1 MILFRAADCPVQT
14 WRNGGGE
21 TREITIEPVG
31 AGMDECLWRIS
42 LATIAAS
49 GPFSR
54 FAGMDRTLV
63 ALGGG
68 PLTLRVGQVPVAP
81 MPHVPIRFAGET
93 AVEAAILGSP
103 TIVLN
108 IMARR
113 GAATASMHAF
123 DGHRH
128 EGRAGRHYLVAIGSC
143 TIAGMAMACGDLL
156 YWPGSVAQMSCGG
169 APPLLLCLD
178 GPAA

>member
-1 MILFRAADCPVQT
+1 MIHVRAADCPVQL

-21 TREITIEPVG
+21 TREMAIEPVG
-31 AGMDECLWRIS
+31 AGFDDCLWRIS

-54 FAGMDRTLV
+54 FAGMNRTLV
-63 ALGGG
+63 ALSGG
-68 PLTLRVGQVPVAP
+68 PMTLRIGQVPVAV
-81 MPHVPIRFAGET
+81 MPHVPIRFDGET
-93 AVEAAILGSP
+93 AVEAGILGSP
-103 TIVLN
+103 AMVLN

-128 EGRAGRHYLVAIGSC
+128 QGGSGRQYLVATGSC
-143 TIAGMAMACGDLL
+143 TIAGIVMACGDLL
-156 YWPGSVAQMSCGG
+156 YWPGSVAQIVCAG
-169 APPLLLCLD
+169 ASPLLLRLD
-178 GPAA
+178 GSGK